1 MAGTAIQRFLD
12 SLGTYDHQQG
22 MRLFD
27 AAVKDAGT
35 ARSALLGILLNAA
48 NQHDENPVTPHAVP
62 TAFSGLEAFS
72 LAGWPA
78 SLPVIRFL
86 ALYSFTLRKRD
97 WSPAALERL
106 AGSVRVVPGAKLAD
120 ALARAMGGGKPQ
132 EAAAVAVVLAK
143 REGLPAAGNALVSAS
158 LGDVG
163 RLQHNL
169 ALAVAYAETAE
180 ALGDPAGIVAVANG
194 AFEVTSLAKEYA
206 PPPLGSEETSPA
218 TPDLERLEQVL
229 FEDDFD
235 EVHAQLL
242 GFASSEHP
250 EEALKPLLVAACL
263 EPGFLGHS
271 LIAAHATRHALRRL
285 SPPERGYLLW
295 KFYRTLVSRF
305 GSPEGLT
312 LRSGSEVEPA
322 AAVEALKASLKMKTP
337 PVERTLR
344 DALESGVPLEKV
356 LQHVVYNWTH
366 WTVGEK
372 EHTLQYL
379 NAAVQTAAFL
389 GKEQAMVPLVTTL
402 YRLPF

>member
-72 LAGWPA
+72 RAGWPA

-143 REGLPAAGNALVSAS
+143 REGVMC
-158 LGDVG
+158 
-163 RLQHNL
+163 
-169 ALAVAYAETAE
+169 
-180 ALGDPAGIVAVANG
+180 I
-194 AFEVTSLAKEYA
+194 
-206 PPPLGSEETSPA
+206 PP
-218 TPDLERLEQVL
+218 
-229 FEDDFD
+229 
-235 EVHAQLL
+235 
-242 GFASSEHP
+242 
-250 EEALKPLLVAACL
+250 
-263 EPGFLGHS
+263 
-271 LIAAHATRHALRRL
+271 AHA
-285 SPPERGYLLW
+285 E
-295 KFYRTLVSRF
+295 LVC
-305 GSPEGLT
+305 
-312 LRSGSEVEPA
+312 
-322 AAVEALKASLKMKTP
+322 KTGEL
-337 PVERTLR
+337 VQLR
-344 DALESGVPLEKV
+344 DMFGFQRIKEGVYTPGQIDQRWSDPMEKDFSKWLTDHIDKLPV
-356 LQHVVYNWTH
+356 PR
-366 WTVGEK
+366 
-372 EHTLQYL
+372 
-379 NAAVQTAAFL
+379 
-389 GKEQAMVPLVTTL
+389 EQIQELLKQRTW
-402 YRLPF
+402 